1 MQRLYWYTS
10 QSPHAIGVPRRVR
23 IGVGVGIGCAMAVE
37 RWVWAN
43 EISIFSYVQ
52 ISAFTHVLTRGIR
65 HTHKF
70 HSGMICEL
78 YLRVSICGW
87 NMSTDVSALGF
98 KGEVQSRITIISKE
112 RVKISLQDWCKND
125 ENRIRNKEV
134 VTFWNFTFFRKT
146 FLDQSLWIFKW
157 VSWWCHRLTICHIY
171 YTWNFE
177 NFHFFPD
184 TGKSISMY
192 QNISE

>member
-1 MQRLYWYTS
+1 MPTQIIFFFFFFLKTLFLFYFYFFWRHHFFFLFFFFFLKTPFFFEDTIEKFRLLISKIYATYPKHNRPFSISRWKSTK
-10 QSPHAIGVPRRVR
+10 GFLRFRV
-23 IGVGVGIGCAMAVE
+23 
-37 RWVWAN
+37 
-43 EISIFSYVQ
+43 
-52 ISAFTHVLTRGIR
+52 
-65 HTHKF
+65 
-70 HSGMICEL
+70 
-78 YLRVSICGW
+78 
-87 NMSTDVSALGF
+87 

-112 RVKISLQDWCKND
+112 RVKISLQIGAKND

-171 YTWNFE
+171 YTWNSE

-184 TGKSISMY
+184 TGKSISLY

>member
-1 MQRLYWYTS
+1 MEKYCPRPIFFWKGSHVESPDRRALQELQKRRGSNCTCQSARFRFRLFRTCNESTLHLTYWISSLLRMTS
-10 QSPHAIGVPRRVR
+10 CQGQLPTVTFLKGKSSP
-23 IGVGVGIGCAMAVE
+23 
-37 RWVWAN
+37 
-43 EISIFSYVQ
+43 VQ
-52 ISAFTHVLTRGIR
+52 NYH
-65 HTHKF
+65 
-70 HSGMICEL
+70 
-78 YLRVSICGW
+78 
-87 NMSTDVSALGF
+87 NF
-98 KGEVQSRITIISKE
+98 KRKSKNFPT
-112 RVKISLQDWCKND
+112 DWCKND

-184 TGKSISMY
+184 TGKSISLY